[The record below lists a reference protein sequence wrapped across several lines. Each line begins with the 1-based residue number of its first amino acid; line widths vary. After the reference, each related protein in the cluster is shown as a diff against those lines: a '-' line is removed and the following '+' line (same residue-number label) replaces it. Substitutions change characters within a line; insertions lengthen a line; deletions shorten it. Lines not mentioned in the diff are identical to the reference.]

1 MRLSAVILLLLSA
14 NGPASAQVL
23 DNSYTVDVGSTVHV
37 SLSSGYWSTFNRATG
52 VTYSWTTYDS
62 SISISN
68 QSKLSCDVRGLSP
81 TREAKVYYHASYYI
95 DGFYRTMDFYYKIEV
110 KSTKVYVSSVT
121 VSPGSKTVDVG
132 DSFSLSASV
141 YPSNATNRSVSWRS
155 SDTSVATVDSY
166 GNVIARSSG
175 SARIYATAN
184 DGSGASDYC
193 ALTVRSAKPT
203 SISLPASLEIAVGE
217 SKTLSPTIYPS
228 NARTTLTWERS
239 NSNVTVN
246 SSGKVTGCHVGS
258 SRVTVN
264 TDNGL
269 SDWCNVTVNRG
280 AAPTLTASVP
290 SGIVDKGTSL
300 ILTCSV
306 SDAEIHYTTDGTEP
320 TASSLKYSEPIVLDR
335 SKTIKAK
342 AYHDDYFD
350 SPTLTLEYEVSSLG
364 IESIS
369 PENGGSDLP
378 PHMMPTIT
386 FNVSIREAKGFGR
399 IRVYC
404 DDQFVEHEAVVSGNT
419 LTIVPIADIEGKNIR
434 VTIPEQVIA
443 NSQGEC
449 NRSLELHFSYATA
462 EWQRVEKYCDYGRI
476 MENGD
481 LYIWHED
488 YVPYKNIEVTERT
501 PTFAM
506 HGVKDC
512 THTRYKHEGY
522 ILKTD
527 GILLG
532 WGHNYNGIESY
543 QSDHILGDG
552 TKLSR
557 DEAVII
563 AHDVEKFETSGRTK
577 GILKTDGTL
586 WLWGSNDLG
595 QLGLGDS
602 GRDKY
607 RLAPVKV
614 LDDVKDFAL
623 GDDHSLAL
631 KNDGSVWAWGSKARI
646 GISSYSP
653 QTTPLRIFDGDV
665 VEIKAGYSHNIIL
678 KSNGDVY
685 CFGLNNLS
693 QIGTG
698 STSDYESPYRVMGGV
713 KHVYASRG
721 GSYALTDGGE
731 LYRWGRI
738 GLLDTYGCN
747 PQKVASNVNEVYV
760 SDYDVAY
767 LTNDGEIWVA
777 GDNLNGQLGI
787 ATEVISTST
796 DFLYV
801 TDDVV
806 RVWHPNCKFFVE
818 KTDGTIWGWGSSLGL
833 GNGQND
839 DSYSPVQIIR
849 GAVSMETF
857 SLPDEIIVEKNHKG
871 YAPVVIL
878 PLNANHTPLEW
889 TVDNDN
895 VATVSEQGVIAGVS
909 IGETTLEVST
919 YDYSNSHTYTCNVK
933 VVGEG
938 AGMQE
943 IDVDGDENIQVY
955 DITGYLIFSGSCSDV
970 PELGHGIFI
979 VKGAGKTVKLI
990 R

>member
-1 MRLSAVILLLLSA
+1 MRLSTVILLLLSA
-14 NGPASAQVL
+14 NGLASAQAL
-23 DNSYTVDVGSTVHV
+23 DNSYTVNVGSTVHV
-37 SLSSGYWSTFNRATG
+37 SLSSGYWSTFNSATN
-52 VTYSWTTYDS
+52 VTYSWTTYDN

-68 QSKLSCDVRGLSP
+68 QSKLSCDVRGISP
-81 TREAKVYYHASYYI
+81 TSEAKVYYHASYYI

-110 KSTKVYVSSVT
+110 KSSKVYVSSVT

-141 YPSNATNRSVSWRS
+141 SPSNATDRSVTWSS
-155 SDTSVATVDSY
+155 SDTSVATVDRY
-166 GNVIARSSG
+166 GNVNARSSG

-203 SISLPASLEIAVGE
+203 SISLPSSLEIAVGE

-228 NARTTLTWERS
+228 NASTTLTWERS
-239 NSNVTVN
+239 NSNVTVS

-269 SDWCNVTVNRG
+269 SDWCDVTVQRG
-280 AAPTLTASVP
+280 EAPTLTASVP
-290 SGIVDKGTSL
+290 SGTVDKGTSL
-300 ILTCSV
+300 KLTCSV
-306 SDAEIHYTTDGTEP
+306 SDAEIHYTVDGTEP
-320 TASSLKYSEPIVLDR
+320 TANSTKYSEPIILDR

-369 PENGGSDLP
+369 PENGGSNLP

-386 FNVSIREAKGFGR
+386 FNGPIKEAKGFGR

-404 DDQFVEHEAVVSGNT
+404 NDQFVEHDAVVSGNT
-419 LTIVPIADIEGKNIR
+419 LTIVPIADIEGKKIR

-443 NSQGEC
+443 NSLGDC
-449 NRSLELHFSYATA
+449 NRSLELNFSYATT
-462 EWQRVEKYCDYGRI
+462 ERQEVDKYCEYGRI

-481 LYIWHED
+481 LYIWCED
-488 YVPYKNIEVTERT
+488 YVPYKNIEVTEGT

-506 HGVKDC
+506 HGVKDFFVGAYQQ
-512 THTRYKHEGY
+512 H

-532 WGHNYNGIESY
+532 WGNNYTEGN
-543 QSDHILGDG
+543 ILGDG
-552 TKLSR
+552 TKDHR
-557 DEAVII
+557 DEAVTI
-563 AHDVEKFETSGRTK
+563 ADEVEKFEYDATTK
-577 GILKTDGTL
+577 SILKTDGSL
-586 WLWGSNDLG
+586 WIWGYNPYG
-595 QLGLGDS
+595 QLGTGDYE
-602 GRDKY
+602 Y

-614 LDDVKDFAL
+614 LDDVKDFSL
-623 GDDHSLAL
+623 GSNHTLAL
-631 KNDGSVWAWGSKARI
+631 KNDGSVWAWGRGENI
-646 GISSYSP
+646 GNAAH
-653 QTTPLRIFDGDV
+653 QTTPLRIFDRDV
-665 VEIKAGYSHNIIL
+665 VEIKAGTYHNIVL

-685 CFGLNNLS
+685 CFGENDS
-693 QIGTG
+693 RQIGTG
-698 STSDYESPYRVMGGV
+698 STSNYESPYRVMGGV
-713 KHVYASRG
+713 KHVYASG
-721 GSYALTDGGE
+721 SGSYALTEGGE
-731 LYRWGRI
+731 LYRWGRLADI
-738 GLLDTYGCN
+738 PTSICN
-747 PQKVASNVNEVYV
+747 PRKVASNVKDIFLDDLN
-760 SDYDVAY
+760 VAY
-767 LTNDGEIWVA
+767 LTDNGEIWTA
-777 GDNLNGQLGI
+777 GDNIFGQLGQGDDGGY
-787 ATEVISTST
+787 SK

-806 RVWHPNCKFFVE
+806 RVWHRGTKYFVE
-818 KTDGTIWGWGSSLGL
+818 KTDGSIWGWGESLGL

-839 DSYSPVQIIR
+839 SSNSPVQITQD
-849 GAVSMETF
+849 AVSMEAI

-871 YAPVVIL
+871 YAPVEIL
-878 PLNANHTPLEW
+878 PFNANHTRLEW

-895 VATVSEQGVIAGVS
+895 VASVSEQGVIAGVS
-909 IGETTLEVST
+909 IGETTLEVGT
-919 YDYSNSHTYTCNVK
+919 YDYSNYHTYTCNVK
-933 VVGEG
+933 VVREG

-943 IDVDGDENIQVY
+943 IGIDADENIQIY
-955 DITGYLIFSGSCSDV
+955 DINGNLIFSGSCSDV
-970 PELGHGIFI
+970 TELGHGIFI